1 MEQSLEVPDFSIPVV
16 PANAG
21 TLQDVGTFK
30 VVFNKKKFDISFDL
44 DSTISQ
50 LKEHLHSII
59 GSYTRLNI
67 LSCVDIR

>member
-1 MEQSLEVPDFSIPVV
+1 MEQSLEVSDFSIPAV
-16 PANAG
+16 PGTAG

-30 VVFNKKKFDISFDL
+30 VVFNKKKYDISFDL

-59 GSYTRLNI
+59 GIYMRLNI
-67 LSCVDIR
+67 